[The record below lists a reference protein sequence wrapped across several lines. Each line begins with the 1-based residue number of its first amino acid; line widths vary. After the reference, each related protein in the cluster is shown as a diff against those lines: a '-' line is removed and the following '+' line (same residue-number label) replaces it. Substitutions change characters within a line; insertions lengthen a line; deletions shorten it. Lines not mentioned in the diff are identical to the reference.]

1 MLTNR
6 KEKKGSAEMKQ
17 MDHSHGMDNNRICYD
32 VKCLSQKF
40 NFITIKFYLIF
51 QIRFNILQ

>member
-6 KEKKGSAEMKQ
+6 KAKKGSAEMKQ

-40 NFITIKFYLIF
+40 NFITIKFYLF
-51 QIRFNILQ
+51 FSD